1 MYTAFARLVGAR
13 LDEVELPLDQYE
25 SFGSFFT
32 RRLRDGART
41 VVDGDDVAAV
51 APCDGLVAAAGTS
64 SDGRLIQAKGR
75 DYAVGDLVVDP
86 DLARA
91 VDGGAYATIYLSVR
105 DYHRVHAPCDGE
117 LLGYDY
123 VPGALH
129 PVATWFADHV
139 PELFARNERM
149 VLHLRTRRLG
159 RIAMVMVGALGV
171 GGVALAHDGV
181 SSRDYRGNTRE
192 VVSVRYDE
200 PIPFARGDEIGRFE
214 LGSTVV
220 LLFEPGRAEIGIPA
234 GTPVRFGQAL
244 TGTAAP
250 EREGAAA

>member
-1 MYTAFARLVGAR
+1 M
-13 LDEVELPLDQYE
+13 PPI
-25 SFGSFFT
+25 FFT
-32 RRLRDGART
+32 VPPTPAFRIS
-41 VVDGDDVAAV
+41 
-51 APCDGLVAAAGTS
+51 VAAAGMS
-64 SDGRLIQAKGR
+64 IGGRMIQAKGH
-75 DYAVGDLVVDP
+75 DYAVADLVVDP
-86 DLARA
+86 DLASA
-91 VDGGAYATIYLSVR
+91 VEGGAYVTIYLSVR

-117 LLGYDY
+117 LIGYDY

-129 PVATWFADHV
+129 PVTTWAANRV

-149 VLHLRTRRLG
+149 VLHLRTDLG
-159 RIAMVMVGALGV
+159 RVAFVMVGALGV

-181 SSRDYRGNTRE
+181 SSRDYRAAARE

-200 PIPFARGDEIGRFE
+200 PIRFSRGEELGRFE

-220 LLFEPGRAEIGIPA
+220 LLFEPGRAEIGLPA

-244 TGTAAP
+244 AGDAKP

>member
-13 LDEVELPLDQYE
+13 LDEVELPLTEYE

-32 RRLRDGART
+32 RRLRAGART
-41 VVDGDDVAAV
+41 VAGGATVVV
-51 APCDGLVAAAGTS
+51 APCDGLVAAAGEATG
-64 SDGRLIQAKGR
+64 GRMIQAKGR
-75 DYAVGDLVVDP
+75 DYAVADLVVDQ

-91 VDGGAYATIYLSVR
+91 LDGGAYVTIYLSVR

-129 PVATWFADHV
+129 PVTTWFSKRV

-149 VLHLRTRRLG
+149 VLHLRTDLG
-159 RIAMVMVGALGV
+159 RVAFVMVGALGV
-171 GGVALAHDGV
+171 GGVSLAHDGV
-181 SSRDYRGNTRE
+181 SSRDYRGAPHE
-192 VVSVRYDE
+192 VVSVRYDQ
-200 PIPFARGDEIGRFE
+200 PIGFARGDELGRFE

-244 TGTAAP
+244 AGVATP
-250 EREGAAA
+250 EREGASA